1 MVKEMI
7 SCNEMYMYT
16 HTNMR
21 ERVHPIT
28 VPHTHNNRGRHYYMV
43 DDSKCNQTVTV
54 VQASEGGQEV
64 TYNNNVQ

>member
-1 MVKEMI
+1 
-7 SCNEMYMYT
+7 
-16 HTNMR
+16 
-21 ERVHPIT
+21 
-28 VPHTHNNRGRHYYMV
+28 MV